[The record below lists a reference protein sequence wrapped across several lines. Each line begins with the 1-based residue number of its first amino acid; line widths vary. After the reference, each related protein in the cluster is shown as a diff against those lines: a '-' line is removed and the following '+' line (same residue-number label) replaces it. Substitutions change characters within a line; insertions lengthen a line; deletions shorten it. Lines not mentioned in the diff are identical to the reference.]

1 MSELDTHAVPYS
13 DKRDNSGKKLQGMK
27 IVQMVIRR
35 NLRPT
40 FSSDCP
46 PLVKE
51 LADRCLDSDPDVRP
65 SAMELLRIIQRMQN
79 LFPGAQFLSLTAMVN
94 QAEELLSFG
103 SPRRGFSTSMHS
115 LVDEGE
121 LQEEGGKN
129 ATELLAFYRQ
139 RCEQFHAEREQTL
152 AHLAQI
158 EVSKEEAHRLKWELK
173 TKNEEI
179 ADLEESLKKA
189 NAALFQTKAE
199 LIDLQTEN
207 KTLKLQEQDDR
218 QKIQQLLALTQPIT
232 EQVTFFRDC
241 RPEEM
246 QQERKKKK
254 PQKSGFAVRGN
265 APSLKNITQSIPPNK
280 VLRTIYMPN
289 EQTAALTKTI
299 ENLQKQLES
308 HQQLT
313 ETRIQALLDGFAEE
327 KAKMLLHQQQI
338 EEKSTQLVKQV
349 EKTKRV
355 LTQTTKDYLVLRHKS
370 QETERLAHEE
380 IFQVK
385 QKCDTLVTEKTKL
398 TEKVREETNALREV
412 VREEGNQTVL
422 EFRNQ
427 ALSRERDLHIL
438 KEQYAAMQEACTKRI
453 QDLQKL
459 EVILYGRGLTAQERQ
474 VLRYDENYAL
484 DSNELSEEIAA
495 LQRRLMD
502 LSVDLAEA

>member
-1 MSELDTHAVPYS
+1 
-13 DKRDNSGKKLQGMK
+13 
-27 IVQMVIRR
+27 
-35 NLRPT
+35 
-40 FSSDCP
+40 
-46 PLVKE
+46 
-51 LADRCLDSDPDVRP
+51 
-65 SAMELLRIIQRMQN
+65 
-79 LFPGAQFLSLTAMVN
+79 MVN
-94 QAEELLSFG
+94 QEETLLSFG

-115 LVDEGE
+115 LVDEVK
-121 LQEEGGKN
+121 LDEESCKD
-129 ATELLAFYRQ
+129 ADELLAFYRQ

-158 EVSKEEAHRLKWELK
+158 EVSKEEAHRLKWEIR

-189 NAALFQTKAE
+189 NASLFQAKAE

-218 QKIQQLLALTQPIT
+218 QKMQHLLALTQPIT

-241 RPEEM
+241 RPGTRTTYPSGRTPTPTTYPYPSTMHIGSEEM
-246 QQERKKKK
+246 QQEKKKK
-254 PQKSGFAVRGN
+254 QQKSGFAVRGN
-265 APSLKNITQSIPPNK
+265 APSLVNITQGIPPNK

-313 ETRIQALLDGFAEE
+313 ETRIQALLDGFADER
-327 KAKMLLHQQQI
+327 AKILLHQQQI
-338 EEKSTQLVKQV
+338 EDKSVQLEEQV

-385 QKCDTLVTEKTKL
+385 QKCENLVTEKTKL
-398 TEKVREETNALREV
+398 TEKVREETNALRQV

-427 ALSRERDLHIL
+427 AISRERDLHIL

-453 QDLQKL
+453 QNLQVRLTKLRTRYRSLDRRRAMEMEGFTRDLAGLKRHLQKL

-502 LSVDLAEA
+502 LSADLAEA

>member
-1 MSELDTHAVPYS
+1 
-13 DKRDNSGKKLQGMK
+13 
-27 IVQMVIRR
+27 
-35 NLRPT
+35 
-40 FSSDCP
+40 
-46 PLVKE
+46 
-51 LADRCLDSDPDVRP
+51 
-65 SAMELLRIIQRMQN
+65 
-79 LFPGAQFLSLTAMVN
+79 MVN

-103 SPRRGFSTSMHS
+103 SPRRGFLTSMHS

-241 RPEEM
+241 RPGTRTTYPSGRTPTPTTYPYPSTMHIGSEEM

-265 APSLKNITQSIPPNK
+265 APSLKNITQSIPPIK

-289 EQTAALTKTI
+289 EQTAALAKTI

-338 EEKSTQLVKQV
+338 EEKSTQLEKQV

-380 IFQVK
+380 IFEVK
-385 QKCDTLVTEKTKL
+385 QKCETLVTEKTKL

-453 QDLQKL
+453 QDLQVRLTKLRSRYRSLDKRRAMEMEGFTRDLAGLKRHLQKL